1 MSVHFCRGA
10 KTAIEF
16 IRCMN
21 CYRMSPKR
29 MLERPFPV
37 RKQSLHSSKK
47 RESPNY
53 LQNKVTRN
61 WWHKITK
68 KENKTWKKNE
78 SLLLDQGRR
87 D

>member
-1 MSVHFCRGA
+1 
-10 KTAIEF
+10 
-16 IRCMN
+16 MN
-21 CYRMSPKR
+21 CYHMSPKR

-47 RESPNY
+47 RGFTQLFTKFSRQQ
-53 LQNKVTRN
+53 LVAQNN
-61 WWHKITK
+61 K

-78 SLLLDQGRR
+78 SLLLDQGRQ